1 MQFSNVVTT
10 TCGHTFQIDM
20 FEQLAVGIIPS
31 ENLVKDQSYIPDTF
45 AVYHTASDTYLLEKT
60 IFKLEDMSL
69 ETSYQI
75 LTENQAVKY
84 LDNCLL
90 DLS

>member
-1 MQFSNVVTT
+1 MQFSNLITT

-20 FEQLAVGIIPS
+20 FEQLAVGIIQS
-31 ENLVKDQSYIPDTF
+31 GNFLEDQTYIPDTF
-45 AVYHTASDTYLLEKT
+45 AVYHTASNTYLLEKT
-60 IFKLEDMSL
+60 IFKQEDMSL

-75 LTENQAVKY
+75 LTENQAAKY